1 MRSAFW
7 KIRSGLQSL
16 VLQEG
21 GQDLVEYSLL
31 LLLVATAMVVSMGSL
46 ATALV
51 SYYASI
57 NSHIPH

>member
-16 VLQEG
+16 ILQEG

-31 LLLVATAMVVSMGSL
+31 LLLVAITMVVSMGSL

-51 SYYASI
+51 ALYTSI
-57 NSHIPH
+57 NAHIPH

>member
-16 VLQEG
+16 ILQEE
-21 GQDLVEYSLL
+21 GQDLVEYLL
-31 LLLVATAMVVSMGSL
+31 LLFLVAITMVLSMGGL

-51 SYYASI
+51 AYYTSI
-57 NSHIPH
+57 VAHIP